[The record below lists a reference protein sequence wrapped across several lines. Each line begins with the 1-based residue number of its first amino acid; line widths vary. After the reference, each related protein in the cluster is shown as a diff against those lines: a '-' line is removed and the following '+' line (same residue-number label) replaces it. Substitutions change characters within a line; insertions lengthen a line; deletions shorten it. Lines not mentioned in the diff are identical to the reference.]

1 MPLLT
6 QSDPGTENFG
16 IANSQSTLRQ
26 MLDPDLAGTM
36 QHIHS
41 RKHGN
46 KKPEVFWA
54 GLRRRFMPAI
64 EQLLSEGLEQGIYD
78 PDIHIQL

>member
-1 MPLLT
+1 MPMLT

-26 MLDPDLAGTM
+26 MMDPRLAGTM

-41 RKHGN
+41 RRHGN
-46 KKPEVFWA
+46 IKPEIFWA
-54 GLRRRFMPAI
+54 GFRRRFAPGL
-64 EQLLSEGLEQGIYD
+64 EQLFSQGIEQGIYN
-78 PDIHIQL
+78 PDVHIE